1 MHPRR
6 SYSRWRLLLAAPR
19 SGAENMARDSAL
31 QARAAR
37 TGETVFSIYSWTR
50 PTLSFG
56 RHQPAAG
63 LYDVERIRSA
73 NVDVVRRPTGGRAI
87 LHDHEVT
94 YSVTAPVK
102 DAAPLRET
110 YARINRILLD
120 GLRRLGVD
128 VELASPAE
136 RAPAPSTRPC
146 FETPGEGELVA
157 RGSKLVGSAQ
167 WRDEG
172 ALLQHGSILV
182 DDDQSSLPSF
192 AAAAAA
198 AVAGTGPQ
206 SDSIPRPA
214 TLHALLGRSP
224 EIAEVASAMFDA
236 VRSLEDELATEMAEE
251 EIRGD
256 TMTHIPHFLD
266 EGWTWRR

>member
-6 SYSRWRLLLAAPR
+6 RYSRWRLLLAAPR

-63 LYDVERIRSA
+63 LYDVEKIRSA

-110 YARINRILLD
+110 YSRINRILLD
-120 GLRRLGVD
+120 GLARLGVD
-128 VELASPAE
+128 AELASPGD
-136 RAPAPSTRPC
+136 RARTPSARPC
-146 FETPGEGELVA
+146 FETPGEGELVV

-182 DDDQSSLPSF
+182 DDDQTLLPLF
-192 AAAAAA
+192 AATRT
-198 AVAGTGPQ
+198 GTS

-224 EIAEVASAMFDA
+224 DVAEVASAMFDA
-236 VRSLEDELATEMAEE
+236 VRSLEDEEATEMAED
-251 EIRGD
+251 EIHAE
-256 TMTHIPHFLD
+256 TMSRIPHFLD

>member
-63 LYDVERIRSA
+63 LYDIEKIRDA

-87 LHDHEVT
+87 LHHHEVT
-94 YSVTAPVK
+94 YSVTAPAK

-120 GLRRLGVD
+120 GLGLLGVN
-128 VELASPAE
+128 VELASPTE

-146 FETPGEGELVA
+146 FETPAEGELVA

-167 WRDEG
+167 WRDDA

-182 DDDQSSLPSF
+182 DDDQSLLPLF
-192 AAAAAA
+192 AASGCG
-198 AVAGTGPQ
+198 VSGE
-206 SDSIPRPA
+206 SIPRPA
-214 TLHALLGRSP
+214 TLHALLGRCP
-224 EIAEVASAMFDA
+224 GIAEVASAMFDA
-236 VRSLEDELATEMAEE
+236 VRSREDEEATEMAEE
-251 EIRGD
+251 EIREQ
-256 TMTHIPHFLD
+256 TMSRIPHFLD
-266 EGWTWRR
+266 DDWTWRR

>member
-1 MHPRR
+1 MHSRR
-6 SYSRWRLLLAAPR
+6 SFSRWRLLLAAPR

-31 QARAAR
+31 QTRAAR
-37 TGETVFSIYSWTR
+37 TGETVFSIYSWAR

-63 LYDVERIRSA
+63 LYDMEKLRSA
-73 NVDVVRRPTGGRAI
+73 NVETVRRPTGGRAI
-87 LHDHEVT
+87 LHDREVT
-94 YSVTAPVK
+94 YSVTAPLQ
-102 DAAPLRET
+102 DPAPLRET
-110 YARINRILLD
+110 YARINRILLE
-120 GLRRLGVD
+120 GLRRLGAH
-128 VELASPAE
+128 VELASPSE

-157 RGSKLVGSAQ
+157 AGHKLVGSAQ
-167 WRDEG
+167 WRDGG

-182 DDDQSSLPSF
+182 DDDQSALPSF
-192 AAAAAA
+192 AVKGAEAP
-198 AVAGTGPQ
+198 G
-206 SDSIPRPA
+206 DSIPRPA

-224 EIAEVASAMFDA
+224 DVAEVASAMFDA
-236 VRSLEDELATEMAEE
+236 VRSLEDEDAALMAEDE
-251 EIRGD
+251 MHTE

>member
-1 MHPRR
+1 
-6 SYSRWRLLLAAPR
+6 
-19 SGAENMARDSAL
+19 MARDSAL

-37 TGETVFSIYSWTR
+37 TGETVFSIYSWAR

-63 LYDVERIRSA
+63 LYDIDKIRSA

-94 YSVTAPVK
+94 YSVTSPVR
-102 DAAPLRET
+102 DAEPLRET

-120 GLRRLGVD
+120 GLNRLGVD
-128 VELASPAE
+128 VELASPTE
-136 RAPAPSTRPC
+136 RAPAPSVRPC

-192 AAAAAA
+192 AASGIGA
-198 AVAGTGPQ
+198 
-206 SDSIPRPA
+206 SDSSIPRPA

-224 EIAEVASAMFDA
+224 AIEEVAGAMFDA
-236 VRSLEDELATEMAEE
+236 VRSREDEEATEMDEQ
-251 EIRGD
+251 EIRAA
-256 TMTHIPHFLD
+256 TMSCIPHFLD
-266 EGWTWRR
+266 EDWTWRR

>member
-1 MHPRR
+1 MDPSR
-6 SYSRWRLLLAAPR
+6 SYGRWRLLFAAPR

-37 TGETVFSIYSWTR
+37 TGETVFSIYSWAR

-63 LYDVERIRSA
+63 LYDIDKIRSA

-87 LHDHEVT
+87 LHDREVT
-94 YSVTAPVK
+94 YSVTSPVR
-102 DAAPLRET
+102 DAEPLRET

-120 GLRRLGVD
+120 GLDRLGVD
-128 VELASPAE
+128 VELASPSE
-136 RAPAPSTRPC
+136 RAPAPSVRPC

-192 AAAAAA
+192 AAPAFGASANA
-198 AVAGTGPQ
+198 
-206 SDSIPRPA
+206 IPRPA

-224 EIAEVASAMFDA
+224 AIDEVADAMFDA
-236 VRSLEDELATEMAEE
+236 VRSREDDEAIEMDEQ
-251 EIRGD
+251 EIREE
-256 TMTHIPHFLD
+256 TMSRIPLFLD

>member
-1 MHPRR
+1 MHSRR
-6 SYSRWRLLLAAPR
+6 SYSRWRLLLAEPR

-63 LYDVERIRSA
+63 LYDIEKIRSA
-73 NVDVVRRPTGGRAI
+73 RVDVVRRQTGGRAI

-110 YARINRILLD
+110 YSRINRILLD
-120 GLRRLGVD
+120 GLVRLGVG
-128 VELASPAE
+128 VELASPAG

-146 FETPGEGELVA
+146 FETPGEGELIA

-182 DDDQSSLPSF
+182 DDDQSSLPLF
-192 AAAAAA
+192 AAAGDGAAI
-198 AVAGTGPQ
+198 
-206 SDSIPRPA
+206 DSIPPPA
-214 TLHALLGRSP
+214 TLHALLGRAP
-224 EIAEVASAMFDA
+224 DVAEVARAMFDA
-236 VRSLEDELATEMAEE
+236 VRSLEDEDATEMAEE
-251 EIRGD
+251 EIRGE
-256 TMTHIPHFLD
+256 TMTRIPHFLD

>member
-1 MHPRR
+1 MHPSR
-6 SYSRWRLLLAAPR
+6 SYGRWRLLLAAPR

-37 TGETVFSIYSWTR
+37 TGETVFSIYSWAR

-63 LYDVERIRSA
+63 LYDIHKIRSA
-73 NVDVVRRPTGGRAI
+73 KVDVVRRPTGGRAI

-94 YSVTAPVK
+94 YSVTSPVT
-102 DAAPLRET
+102 DAEPLRET
-110 YARINRILLD
+110 YARINLILLD
-120 GLRRLGVD
+120 GLNRLGVD
-128 VELASPAE
+128 VELASPTE
-136 RAPAPSTRPC
+136 RAPAPSIRPC

-157 RGSKLVGSAQ
+157 RGNKLVGSAQ

-192 AAAAAA
+192 AASASGA
-198 AVAGTGPQ
+198 
-206 SDSIPRPA
+206 SDSTIPRPA

-224 EIAEVASAMFDA
+224 AIDEVAVAMFDA
-236 VRSLEDELATEMAEE
+236 VRSREDDQAIEMDEQ
-251 EIRGD
+251 EIREE
-256 TMTHIPHFLD
+256 TMSRIPLFLD